1 MKTKILIGVVVV
13 LAVLVAGAF
22 YFADRVQAPTPQP
35 MPEIPA
41 PTSTPTGIPTS
52 TTPTSTTPT
61 STAGDYISPTNGPV
75 GTAVTIHGSG
85 FSGDNDILMSGLTS
99 ASFKD
104 VASQNG
110 TTLTFTIPS
119 TLLPNCAPN
128 QACPA
133 FAMLVESG
141 AFPVSVVTGNTTQNV
156 GVFTVTGGGTPIPQ

>member
-22 YFADRVQAPTPQP
+22 YFADRVQAPEQVPN
-35 MPEIPA
+35 IPVS
-41 PTSTPTGIPTS
+41 TSTSTGTPTS

-61 STAGDYISPTNGPV
+61 STAGNYISPTSGPV
-75 GTAVTIHGSG
+75 GTMVTIHGSG
-85 FSGDNDILMSGLTS
+85 FGADNDILMSNLTS

-110 TTLTFTIPS
+110 TTITFTIPS

-128 QACPA
+128 QACPD
-133 FAMLVESG
+133 FAMLVENG
-141 AFPVSVVTGNTTQNV
+141 AFTISVVTNGSTQDV
-156 GVFTVTGGGTPIPQ
+156 GTFTVTGGGAPVPQ